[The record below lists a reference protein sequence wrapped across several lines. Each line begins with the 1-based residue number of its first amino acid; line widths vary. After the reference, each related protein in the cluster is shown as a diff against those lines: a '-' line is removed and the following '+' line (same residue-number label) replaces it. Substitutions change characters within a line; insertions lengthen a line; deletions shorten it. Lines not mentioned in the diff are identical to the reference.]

1 MRCLRFDDITT
12 REVRRM
18 SDKLAP
24 VREFIEKLSENF
36 GKLYIPNEYVT
47 IDEQL
52 IPFKGRCPFR
62 QYMPKK
68 PKKYGINV
76 FALVDSKTFYLLK
89 SGNKPDE
96 VVKRLVR
103 TIRGTNRNVTTDN
116 WYTSIPLAQSL
127 LSEYKLTITGTL
139 CKNKKEIP
147 TEFLPKRDRVV
158 RSSIFGFTKDITLVS
173 YVPVRNRA
181 VILISMMH
189 HGNKI
194 DESTKN
200 LQKPEIITPCNK
212 TKGGVDTCYQLCSN
226 YSVARRTKRWPL
238 AVFFHFLNVFAINYF
253 IVYNSKVSNKITR
266 RNFLKLLCK
275 ELVKEHQTSRAE
287 SQYIP

>member
-1 MRCLRFDDITT
+1 MLAFLGLLLMSGVLKSSHLNFRDLWATDGRGVEMFPLTMSYNRFLFLMRCLRFDDITT

-36 GKLYIPNEYVT
+36 GKLYNPNEYVT
-47 IDEQL
+47 IYEQL
-52 IPFKGRCPFR
+52 IPFK
-62 QYMPKK
+62 
-68 PKKYGINV
+68 
-76 FALVDSKTFYLLK
+76 LDSKTFYLLKFEIYAGVQPDGPYK

-103 TIRGTNRNVTTDN
+103 PLRGTNRNVTTDN

-127 LSEYKLTITGTL
+127 LSEYKLTIVGTSR
-139 CKNKKEIP
+139 KNKKEIP

-181 VILISMMH
+181 VILISTMH
-189 HGNKI
+189 HDNKI

-200 LQKPEIITPCNK
+200 LQKPEIITTYNK
-212 TKGGVDTCYQLCSN
+212 TKSGVDT
-226 YSVARRTKRWPL
+226 
-238 AVFFHFLNVFAINYF
+238 
-253 IVYNSKVSNKITR
+253 
-266 RNFLKLLCK
+266 
-275 ELVKEHQTSRAE
+275 
-287 SQYIP
+287 